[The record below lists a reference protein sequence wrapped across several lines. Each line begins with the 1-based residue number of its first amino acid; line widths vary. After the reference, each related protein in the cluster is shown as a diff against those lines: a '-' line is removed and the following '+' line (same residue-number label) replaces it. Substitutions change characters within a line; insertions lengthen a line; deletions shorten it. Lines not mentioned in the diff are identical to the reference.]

1 VRDYLI
7 GEGTEPDR
15 AEAAA
20 EIANVPLR
28 IIKRGA
34 LALAH
39 KR

>member
-1 VRDYLI
+1 MRDYLI
-7 GEGTEPDR
+7 GKGTEPDR

-20 EIANVPLR
+20 EITNIPLR
-28 IIKRGA
+28 ITKRGA